1 MRKISYSKD
10 YFFSFAFLRR
20 HGPVGILEMPVAPI
34 VRVIDLVGNRPV
46 GGVINNSDNIT
57 VIIGMNGGFLSQ
69 FVFPN

>member
-1 MRKISYSKD
+1 
-10 YFFSFAFLRR
+10 
-20 HGPVGILEMPVAPI
+20 MPVAPI